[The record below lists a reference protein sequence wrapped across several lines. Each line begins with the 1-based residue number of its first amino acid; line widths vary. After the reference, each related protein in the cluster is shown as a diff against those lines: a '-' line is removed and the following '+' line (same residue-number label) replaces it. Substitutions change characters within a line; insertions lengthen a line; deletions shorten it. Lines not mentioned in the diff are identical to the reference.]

1 VLRTVSCHFALD
13 ISKLTASYGKIIQ
26 NTKNATIRAL
36 LLLPKE
42 QSYVARWNKNG
53 TR

>member
-1 VLRTVSCHFALD
+1 VLGTVSCHLALD
-13 ISKLTASYGKIIQ
+13 ISKLTASYEKILQ
-26 NTKNATIRAL
+26 NTKNATILAL

-42 QSYVARWNKNG
+42 QSYFARWNKNG